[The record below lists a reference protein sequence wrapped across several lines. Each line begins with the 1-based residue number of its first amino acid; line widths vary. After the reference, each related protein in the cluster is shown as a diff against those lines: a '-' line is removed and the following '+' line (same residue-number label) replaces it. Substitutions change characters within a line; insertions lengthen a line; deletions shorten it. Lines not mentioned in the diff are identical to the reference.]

1 MPPNMRAATI
11 THRMQTKQD
20 TGCKEPSTDRLMAK
34 VRAYDLPWNLATAYV
49 PTLDREV
56 CQRENHSYAHST
68 GGTHMERQQRLFTV
82 LITLRRRAGD
92 NLVRIVMEAEDKLVS
107 ATTIS
112 ITSLQTGSPGKS
124 LHQEQRGPWSKDGP
138 ASHLSTPG

>member
-1 MPPNMRAATI
+1 
-11 THRMQTKQD
+11 
-20 TGCKEPSTDRLMAK
+20 
-34 VRAYDLPWNLATAYV
+34 
-49 PTLDREV
+49 
-56 CQRENHSYAHST
+56 
-68 GGTHMERQQRLFTV
+68 MERQQRLFTV

-124 LHQEQRGPWSKDGP
+124 LHQEQRGPWSKGGP
-138 ASHLSTPG
+138 AKRHLSTRLVNA